1 MKKEDWKKIFYQS
14 LTGFFSLALAILLFF
29 AIREIGQIRS
39 SFLWLLGVLK
49 PVIYGGVMAY
59 LLKTPCNFLEKRIA
73 SLLPEKH
80 KKRTNGLTVLLVLI
94 LTFFII
100 YLLLSMVIPEM
111 VASTMLLINAVP
123 QKMDEFAGWVT
134 RMLDGNEVLQT
145 YANTAIISL
154 EDKLQVWAKT
164 DLLPTMQGMMG
175 GFADTVGSVVGMLYN
190 LLIGIIIC
198 IYLLLGRKTFAR
210 QGKAVL
216 YALFKTERA
225 DALLGE
231 LRFIDKTFVGF
242 FGGKILD
249 SAIVGLICY
258 VFCIIMTFT
267 MGFPN
272 AVLISVIVG
281 VTNVIPYFGPYIGAV
296 PSALLVLISGPVNCI
311 IFIVFIIV
319 LQQFDGNILGPALLA
334 DSVGLTGFWVL
345 FSITLFQG
353 FFGFTGILVGVPVFA
368 VIYDI
373 IRRLVAKGLQKHGG
387 DVKFKKIEKIVEIPC
402 FWQFIHA
409 FYLYTEY
416 NCKTKV
422 AKRRIFC

>member
-1 MKKEDWKKIFYQS
+1 MKKEDWRKIFYQS
-14 LTGFFSLALAILLFF
+14 LTGFVSLALAILLFF

-39 SFLWLLGVLK
+39 SFQWLLGVLK
-49 PVIYGGVMAY
+49 PVIYGAVMAY
-59 LLKTPCNFLEKRIA
+59 LLKTPCNFLEKRIEA
-73 SLLPEKH
+73 LLPEKK
-80 KKRTNGLTVLLVLI
+80 KKRANGLTVLLVI
-94 LTFFII
+94 VLTFFVI

-111 VASTMLLINAVP
+111 VSSTMLLIHAVP
-123 QKMDEFAGWVT
+123 QKMDDFAKWLTG
-134 RMLDGNEVLQT
+134 MLDGNEVLQS
-145 YANTAIISL
+145 YANTAIISV
-154 EDKLQVWAKT
+154 EEKLQEWAST

-175 GFADTVGSVVGMLYN
+175 GFADTVGSVVGLLYN
-190 LLIGIIIC
+190 LLIGMIIC

-210 QGKAVL
+210 QGRAVL
-216 YALFKTERA
+216 YAAFKSERA
-225 DALLGE
+225 DAIMRE

-311 IFIVFIIV
+311 IFIVFIII

-368 VIYDI
+368 VLYDMA
-373 IRRLVAKGLQKHGG
+373 RRLVVKGLRKHGKMELLT
-387 DVKFKKIEKIVEIPC
+387 DASDD
-402 FWQFIHA
+402 HA
-409 FYLYTEY
+409 
-416 NCKTKV
+416 KV
-422 AKRRIFC
+422 AETADEKSNK

>member
-1 MKKEDWKKIFYQS
+1 MKKEDWKRIFYQS
-14 LTGFFSLALAILLFF
+14 LTGFVSLALAILLFF
-29 AIREIGQIRS
+29 AIKGFGEIRQ

-59 LLKTPCNFLEKRIA
+59 LLKTPCNFLEKRVEA
-73 SLLPEKH
+73 LLPDKH
-80 KKRTNGLTVLLVLI
+80 KKRANGLTVLFVLI
-94 LTFFII
+94 LTILII
-100 YLLLSMVIPEM
+100 YLLMSMVIPEM
-111 VASTMLLINAVP
+111 VGSTLILVNAVP
-123 QKMDEFAGWVT
+123 QKMDEFAKWLTG
-134 RMLDGNEVLQT
+134 MLDGNEMLQT
-145 YANTAIISL
+145 YANTAIVNV
-154 EDKLQVWAKT
+154 ENHLQNWAKT

-175 GFADTVGSVVGMLYN
+175 GFADTVGSVVGILYN
-190 LLIGIIIC
+190 LLIGVIIC

-216 YALFKTERA
+216 YAVLKTERA
-225 DALLGE
+225 DAVLTE

-311 IFIVFIIV
+311 IFIVFIII

-353 FFGFTGILVGVPVFA
+353 FFGFVGILVGVPVFA
-368 VIYDI
+368 VIYDMV
-373 IRRLVAKGLQKHGG
+373 RRLVMTGLEKHGKTELLQG
-387 DVKFKKIEKIVEIPC
+387 NAADVPKPDGGRTEK
-402 FWQFIHA
+402 
-409 FYLYTEY
+409 
-416 NCKTKV
+416 
-422 AKRRIFC
+422 

>member
-1 MKKEDWKKIFYQS
+1 MKKDDWKKIFYQS
-14 LTGFFSLALAILLFF
+14 LTGFVSLALAILLFF
-29 AIREIGQIRS
+29 SIRGFGEIRQ
-39 SFLWLLGVLK
+39 SFQWLLGVLK
-49 PVIYGGVMAY
+49 PGIYGAVMAY
-59 LLKTPCNFLEKRIA
+59 LLKTPCNFLEKRILA
-73 SLLPEKH
+73 LMPEKH
-80 KKRTNGLTVLLVLI
+80 KKRANGLTVLVVMI
-94 LTFFII
+94 LTFLII
-100 YLLLSMVIPEM
+100 YLLMIMVIPEM
-111 VASTMLLINAVP
+111 ASSTLILVNAVP
-123 QKMDEFAGWVT
+123 QKMDEFANWLTG
-134 RMLDGNEVLQT
+134 MLDGNELLQT
-145 YANTAIISL
+145 YANTAIL
-154 EDKLQVWAKT
+154 NVENHLQDWAKT

-175 GFADTVGSVVGMLYN
+175 GFADTVGSVVGILYN

-216 YALFKTERA
+216 YAVFKSERA
-225 DALLGE
+225 DAVLRE
-231 LRFIDKTFVGF
+231 LQFIDKTFVGF

-258 VFCIIMTFT
+258 VFCIVMTFT

-311 IFIVFIIV
+311 IFIVFIII

-353 FFGFTGILVGVPVFA
+353 FFGFVGILVGVPVFA
-368 VIYDI
+368 VIYDM
-373 IRRLVAKGLQKHGG
+373 IRRLVMLGLKKHGKTELLQVHAQERQDAG
-387 DVKFKKIEKIVEIPC
+387 SIP
-402 FWQFIHA
+402 
-409 FYLYTEY
+409 E
-416 NCKTKV
+416 
-422 AKRRIFC
+422 

>member
-373 IRRLVAKGLQKHGG
+373 IRRLVAKGLQKHG
-387 DVKFKKIEKIVEIPC
+387 K
-402 FWQFIHA
+402 
-409 FYLYTEY
+409 TELMEETSASQTATEE
-416 NCKTKV
+416 NA
-422 AKRRIFC
+422 AKGRERG

>member
-1 MKKEDWKKIFYQS
+1 MKKDDWKKIFYQS
-14 LTGFFSLALAILLFF
+14 LTGFVSLALAILLFF
-29 AIREIGQIRS
+29 SIRGFGEIRQ
-39 SFLWLLGVLK
+39 SFQWLLGVLK
-49 PVIYGGVMAY
+49 PVIYGAVMAY
-59 LLKTPCNFLEKRIA
+59 LLKTPCNFLEKRILA
-73 SLLPEKH
+73 LMPEKH
-80 KKRTNGLTVLLVLI
+80 KKRANGLTVLVVMI
-94 LTFFII
+94 LTFLII
-100 YLLLSMVIPEM
+100 YLLMIMVIPEM
-111 VASTMLLINAVP
+111 ASSTLILVP
-123 QKMDEFAGWVT
+123 QKMDEFANWLTG
-134 RMLDGNEVLQT
+134 MLDGNELLQT
-145 YANTAIISL
+145 YANTAIL
-154 EDKLQVWAKT
+154 NVENHLQDWAKT

-175 GFADTVGSVVGMLYN
+175 GFADTVGSVVGILYN

-216 YALFKTERA
+216 YAVFKSERA
-225 DALLGE
+225 DAVLRE
-231 LRFIDKTFVGF
+231 LQFIDKTFVGF

-258 VFCIIMTFT
+258 VFCIVMTFT

-311 IFIVFIIV
+311 IFIVFIII

-353 FFGFTGILVGVPVFA
+353 FFGFVGILVGVPVFA
-368 VIYDI
+368 VIYDM
-373 IRRLVAKGLQKHGG
+373 IRRLVMLGLKKHGKTELLQVHAQERQDAG
-387 DVKFKKIEKIVEIPC
+387 SIP
-402 FWQFIHA
+402 
-409 FYLYTEY
+409 E
-416 NCKTKV
+416 
-422 AKRRIFC
+422 

>member
-14 LTGFFSLALAILLFF
+14 LTGFVSLALAILLFF
-29 AIREIGQIRS
+29 AIQRFGEIRRS
-39 SFLWLLGVLK
+39 FGWLLGVLK

-59 LLKTPCNFLEKRIA
+59 LLKTPCNFLEKRILA
-73 SLLPEKH
+73 VLPDKQKKHANSLA
-80 KKRTNGLTVLLVLI
+80 VLLVFI
-94 LTFFII
+94 LTVFII
-100 YLLLSMVIPEM
+100 YLLMSMVIPEM
-111 VASTMLLINAVP
+111 VSSTLMLVNAVP
-123 QKMDEFAGWVT
+123 QKMDEFAKWLTG
-134 RMLDGNEVLQT
+134 MLDGNEVLQS
-145 YANTAIISL
+145 YANTAILSV
-154 EDKLQVWAKT
+154 ETNLQDWAKT

-175 GFADTVGSVVGMLYN
+175 GFADTVGSVVGVLYN
-190 LLIGIIIC
+190 LLIGVIIC

-216 YALFKTERA
+216 YAAMKSERA
-225 DALLGE
+225 DAVLRE
-231 LRFIDKTFVGF
+231 MRFIDKTFVGF

-258 VFCIIMTFT
+258 VFCVIMKFT

-319 LQQFDGNILGPALLA
+319 LQQFDGNILGPSLLA

-353 FFGFTGILVGVPVFA
+353 FFGFAGILVGVPVFA
-368 VIYDI
+368 VIYDML
-373 IRRLVAKGLQKHGG
+373 RRLVVKGLHKHG
-387 DVKFKKIEKIVEIPC
+387 K
-402 FWQFIHA
+402 
-409 FYLYTEY
+409 TELL
-416 NCKTKV
+416 K
-422 AKRRIFC
+422 

>member
-373 IRRLVAKGLQKHGG
+373 IRRLVVKGLQKHG
-387 DVKFKKIEKIVEIPC
+387 KMELLEE
-402 FWQFIHA
+402 
-409 FYLYTEY
+409 T
-416 NCKTKV
+416 
-422 AKRRIFC
+422 

>member
-373 IRRLVAKGLQKHGG
+373 IRRLVAKGLQKHG
-387 DVKFKKIEKIVEIPC
+387 K
-402 FWQFIHA
+402 
-409 FYLYTEY
+409 TELLEETSASQTATEE
-416 NCKTKV
+416 NA
-422 AKRRIFC
+422 AKGRERG

>member
-353 FFGFTGILVGVPVFA
+353 FFRFTGILVGVPVFA

-373 IRRLVAKGLQKHGG
+373 IRRLVAKGLQKHG
-387 DVKFKKIEKIVEIPC
+387 K
-402 FWQFIHA
+402 
-409 FYLYTEY
+409 TELLEETSASQTATEE
-416 NCKTKV
+416 NA
-422 AKRRIFC
+422 AKGRERG

>member
-14 LTGFFSLALAILLFF
+14 LTGFVSLALAILLFF

-39 SFLWLLGVLK
+39 SFLWLIRVLK

-59 LLKTPCNFLEKRIA
+59 LLKTPCNFLEQRIEA
-73 SLLPEKH
+73 VLPQKQ
-80 KKRTNGLTVLLVLI
+80 KKRANGLTVLLVLL
-94 LTFFII
+94 LTFFVI

-111 VASTMLLINAVP
+111 VSSTMLLVNAVP
-123 QKMDEFAGWVT
+123 QKMDEFAKWLTG
-134 RMLDGNEVLQT
+134 MLDGNEVLQS
-145 YANTAIISL
+145 YANTAIVSL
-154 EDKLQVWAKT
+154 EDKLQEWAKS

-175 GFADTVGSVVGMLYN
+175 GFADTVGSVVGVLYN

-198 IYLLLGRKTFAR
+198 IYLLLGRKTFAK
-210 QGKAVL
+210 QGVAVL
-216 YALFKTERA
+216 YAVLKSEHA
-225 DALLGE
+225 DAVMKE

-368 VIYDI
+368 VIYDM
-373 IRRLVAKGLQKHGG
+373 IRRLVVKGLRKHGKLELLKDIDDG
-387 DVKFKKIEKIVEIPC
+387 HVKKPE
-402 FWQFIHA
+402 
-409 FYLYTEY
+409 
-416 NCKTKV
+416 V
-422 AKRRIFC
+422 ADAAE

>member
-190 LLIGIIIC
+190 LL
-198 IYLLLGRKTFAR
+198 LGRKTFAR

-373 IRRLVAKGLQKHGG
+373 IRRLVAKGLQKHG
-387 DVKFKKIEKIVEIPC
+387 K
-402 FWQFIHA
+402 
-409 FYLYTEY
+409 TELLEETSASQTATEEAHGQKGKPEE
-416 NCKTKV
+416 NV
-422 AKRRIFC
+422 AKGRERG

>member
-1 MKKEDWKKIFYQS
+1 MKKEDWKRIFYQS
-14 LTGFFSLALAILLFF
+14 LTGFVSLALAILLFF
-29 AIREIGQIRS
+29 AIKGFGEIRQ

-59 LLKTPCNFLEKRIA
+59 LLKTPCNFLEKRVEA
-73 SLLPEKH
+73 LLPDKH
-80 KKRTNGLTVLLVLI
+80 KKRANGLTVLFVLI
-94 LTFFII
+94 LTILII
-100 YLLLSMVIPEM
+100 YLLMSMVIPEM
-111 VASTMLLINAVP
+111 VGSTLILVNAVP
-123 QKMDEFAGWVT
+123 QKMDEFAKWLTG
-134 RMLDGNEVLQT
+134 MLDGNEMLQT
-145 YANTAIISL
+145 YANTAIVNV
-154 EDKLQVWAKT
+154 ENHLQNWAKT

-175 GFADTVGSVVGMLYN
+175 GFADTVGSVVGILYN
-190 LLIGIIIC
+190 LLIGVIIC

-216 YALFKTERA
+216 YAVLKTERA
-225 DALLGE
+225 DAVLTE

-311 IFIVFIIV
+311 IFIVFIII

-353 FFGFTGILVGVPVFA
+353 FFGFVGILVGVPVFA
-368 VIYDI
+368 VIYDMV
-373 IRRLVAKGLQKHGG
+373 RRLVMTGLEKHGKTELLQG
-387 DVKFKKIEKIVEIPC
+387 NAADVPKPDSGRTEK
-402 FWQFIHA
+402 
-409 FYLYTEY
+409 
-416 NCKTKV
+416 
-422 AKRRIFC
+422 

>member
-1 MKKEDWKKIFYQS
+1 MKTDDWKKIFYQS
-14 LTGFFSLALAILLFF
+14 LTGFVSLALAILLFF
-29 AIREIGQIRS
+29 SIRGFGEIRQ
-39 SFLWLLGVLK
+39 SFQWLLGVLK
-49 PVIYGGVMAY
+49 PVIYGAVMAY
-59 LLKTPCNFLEKRIA
+59 LLKTPCNFLEKRILA
-73 SLLPEKH
+73 LMPEKH
-80 KKRTNGLTVLLVLI
+80 KKRANGLTVLVVMI
-94 LTFFII
+94 LTFLII
-100 YLLLSMVIPEM
+100 YLLMIMVIPEM
-111 VASTMLLINAVP
+111 ASSTLILVNAVP
-123 QKMDEFAGWVT
+123 QKMDEFANWLTG
-134 RMLDGNEVLQT
+134 MLDGNELLQT
-145 YANTAIISL
+145 YANTAIL
-154 EDKLQVWAKT
+154 NVENHLQDWAKT

-175 GFADTVGSVVGMLYN
+175 GFADTVGSVVGILYN

-216 YALFKTERA
+216 YALFKSERA
-225 DALLGE
+225 DAVLRE
-231 LRFIDKTFVGF
+231 LQFIDKTFVGF

-258 VFCIIMTFT
+258 VFCIVMTFT

-311 IFIVFIIV
+311 IFIVFIII

-353 FFGFTGILVGVPVFA
+353 FFGFVGILVGVPVFA
-368 VIYDI
+368 VIYDM
-373 IRRLVAKGLQKHGG
+373 IRRLVMLGLKKHG
-387 DVKFKKIEKIVEIPC
+387 KTEFL
-402 FWQFIHA
+402 QAHA
-409 FYLYTEY
+409 QERQDAGS
-416 NCKTKV
+416 V
-422 AKRRIFC
+422 PE

>member
-1 MKKEDWKKIFYQS
+1 MKKEDWKRIFYQS
-14 LTGFFSLALAILLFF
+14 LTGFVSLALAILLFF
-29 AIREIGQIRS
+29 AIKGFGEIRQ

-59 LLKTPCNFLEKRIA
+59 LLKTPCNFLEKRVEA
-73 SLLPEKH
+73 LLPDKH
-80 KKRTNGLTVLLVLI
+80 KKRANGLTVLFVLI
-94 LTFFII
+94 LTILII
-100 YLLLSMVIPEM
+100 YLLMSMVIPEM
-111 VASTMLLINAVP
+111 VSSTLILVNAVP
-123 QKMDEFAGWVT
+123 QKMDEFAKWLTG
-134 RMLDGNEVLQT
+134 MLDGNEILQT
-145 YANTAIISL
+145 YANTAIVNV
-154 EDKLQVWAKT
+154 ENHLQNWAKT

-175 GFADTVGSVVGMLYN
+175 GFADTVGSVVGILYN
-190 LLIGIIIC
+190 LLIGVIIC

-216 YALFKTERA
+216 YAALKTERA
-225 DALLGE
+225 DAVLTE

-311 IFIVFIIV
+311 IFIVFIII

-353 FFGFTGILVGVPVFA
+353 FFGFVGILVGVPVFA
-368 VIYDI
+368 VIYDMV
-373 IRRLVAKGLQKHGG
+373 RRLVMTGLEKHGKTELLQG
-387 DVKFKKIEKIVEIPC
+387 NAADVPKPDGGRTEK
-402 FWQFIHA
+402 
-409 FYLYTEY
+409 
-416 NCKTKV
+416 
-422 AKRRIFC
+422 

>member
-14 LTGFFSLALAILLFF
+14 LTGFVSLALAILLFF
-29 AIREIGQIRS
+29 AIQGFGEIRH

-49 PVIYGGVMAY
+49 PVIYGAVMAY
-59 LLKTPCNFLEKRIA
+59 LLKTPCNFLEQRIA
-73 SLLPEKH
+73 NILPDKH
-80 KKRTNGLTVLLVLI
+80 KKRANALTVLLVLI
-94 LTFFII
+94 LTFLVI
-100 YLLLSMVIPEM
+100 YLLMSMVIPEM
-111 VASTMLLINAVP
+111 VSSTLILVNAVP
-123 QKMDEFAGWVT
+123 QKMDEFAKWLTG
-134 RMLDGNEVLQT
+134 MLDGNEMLQT
-145 YANTAIISL
+145 YANTAIINV
-154 EDKLQVWAKT
+154 EHNLQDWAKT

-175 GFADTVGSVVGMLYN
+175 GFADTVGSVVGILYN

-216 YALFKTERA
+216 YAVLKSDRA
-225 DALLGE
+225 DAVMKE

-319 LQQFDGNILGPALLA
+319 LQQFDGNIPDRAC
-334 DSVGLTGFWVL
+334 
-345 FSITLFQG
+345 
-353 FFGFTGILVGVPVFA
+353 
-368 VIYDI
+368 
-373 IRRLVAKGLQKHGG
+373 LQTVWG
-387 DVKFKKIEKIVEIPC
+387 
-402 FWQFIHA
+402 
-409 FYLYTEY
+409 
-416 NCKTKV
+416 
-422 AKRRIFC
+422 

>member
-123 QKMDEFAGWVT
+123 QKMEEFAGWVT

-373 IRRLVAKGLQKHGG
+373 IRRLVAKGLQKHG
-387 DVKFKKIEKIVEIPC
+387 K
-402 FWQFIHA
+402 
-409 FYLYTEY
+409 TELLEETSASQTATEE
-416 NCKTKV
+416 NA
-422 AKRRIFC
+422 AKGRERG

>member
-198 IYLLLGRKTFAR
+198 IYPLLGRKTFAR

-373 IRRLVAKGLQKHGG
+373 IRRLVAKGLQKHG
-387 DVKFKKIEKIVEIPC
+387 K
-402 FWQFIHA
+402 
-409 FYLYTEY
+409 TELLEETSASQTATEE
-416 NCKTKV
+416 NA
-422 AKRRIFC
+422 AKGRERG